1 MEMKQEMLEMLTNSL
16 VEDRKHFKEMKEDVS
31 KIVERYDG
39 KGIEWTYDEFC
50 VRFINN
56 LKKKKISEK
65 FVPDQ
70 LKKLFLDCMV
80 EISIEELEKRGL
92 ETESRIIY
100 KILKNK
106 EYDEVQE

>member
-16 VEDRKHFKEMKEDVS
+16 VEDRKHFKEMQEDVS
-31 KIVERYDG
+31 NIVKRYDG
-39 KGIEWTYDEFC
+39 KGIEWNYDEFC

-92 ETESRIIY
+92 ETESRVIY